1 MSDDKAGKREN
12 AARQAADKAANKKA
26 ARQKAKREKAAR
38 AASKS
43 ASKNTAKSTSK
54 KGASKRA
61 RRSYFPVDAPTV
73 ARAVEEGVLMSRTAL
88 TMATMNHIIIGAVRD
103 KVDYDSAE
111 VRRFVEAELHSLALE
126 QAGLAE
132 HMKNLQLEFPPM
144 PKKSRTVADYQWLTQ
159 RRVTYSALSSE
170 LAQLQHD
177 DAFLDEAVDASQK
190 WAWSEL
196 SRAIE
201 GQLDVTADLRSSPD
215 YAAEREERMRELRE
229 VDLAALI
236 AAAELDAAAGPLTI
250 TPEPKR
256 KQGRMEP

>member
-1 MSDDKAGKREN
+1 MSDEKAGKREK
-12 AARQAADKAANKKA
+12 AARQAADKAAKKKA
-26 ARQKAKREKAAR
+26 ERQKAKRAKAAR
-38 AASKS
+38 SASKS
-43 ASKNTAKSTSK
+43 ASKGASK
-54 KGASKRA
+54 KGAGKRA
-61 RRSYFPVDAPTV
+61 RRSYFPVDAATV

-103 KVDYDSAE
+103 KVDYDSHE
-111 VRRFVEAELHSLALE
+111 VRRFVEAELRSLALE

-170 LAQLQHD
+170 LAQLQND

-215 YAAEREERMRELRE
+215 YAAEREERLRQLRE

-236 AAAELDAAAGPLTI
+236 AAAELDAAAGPLSV

-256 KQGRMEP
+256 KRN